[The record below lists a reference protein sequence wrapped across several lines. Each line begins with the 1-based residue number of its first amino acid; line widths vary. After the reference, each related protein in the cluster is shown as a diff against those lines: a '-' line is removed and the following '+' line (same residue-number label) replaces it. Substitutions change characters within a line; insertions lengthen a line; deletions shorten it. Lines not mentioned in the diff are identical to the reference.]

1 MLDMKIENYRITET
15 SDCRNIVLSR
25 VILDEKGNIQYT
37 VNSKGEKVEGVSFIG
52 YYQTLSMCL
61 KVIQRDYVMR
71 EGHVI
76 KSIIE
81 YKKALE
87 RITNEFEKAC
97 EIEEEEK

>member
-25 VILDEKGNIQYT
+25 VIFDEKGNIQYT

-61 KVIQRDYVMR
+61 TAIQRDYVMR

-87 RITNEFEKAC
+87 HITNEFEKAC
-97 EIEEEEK
+97 EIEEEDK

>member
-25 VILDEKGNIQYT
+25 VILDEEGNIQYT

-61 KVIQRDYVMR
+61 KSIQRDYVMR

-97 EIEEEEK
+97 EIEEEK

>member
-37 VNSKGEKVEGVSFIG
+37 VNSKGEKVEGVLFIG

-61 KVIQRDYVMR
+61 KAIQRDYVMR

-97 EIEEEEK
+97 EIEEENK